1 MEYFPGAMTTL
12 REAGA
17 AQIVTTNTIK
27 HPTNAIDVSVLVA
40 RQVERFRTNWGG
52 AARNADDCVG

>member
-1 MEYFPGAMTTL
+1 MTTL